1 MNSLDRIELFEKMP
15 VKRAV
20 IKQIMPAVAAQMVSV
35 IYSLAD
41 TYFVGMLDSPA
52 QTAAVTVVAPCF
64 IMLTAVA
71 NLFGVGGSSLIA
83 RKLGQRLEKE
93 AREVSSVTFWWGL
106 ISAAAFCLLFT
117 ALEKPILIL
126 CGADSRSF
134 DYALSYARWAIA
146 FGGLFTVSASV
157 SANII
162 RAEGSAGIA
171 SRGLVLGGVLN
182 IVLDPLF
189 ILPGFLG
196 MGAEGAGLATALSN
210 VISAIYFLICLLRK
224 KQSVICI
231 DPRLIRRTRAHI
243 KGILSIGFASAI
255 QLALTMV
262 GVAAQAKFVSAYTTE
277 AVAAL
282 GIVKKLDQLPLYF
295 TIGVSIG
302 LLPMLAYNHASGNA
316 QRRSEAFRFGCI
328 LSVVV
333 AFASVIVYEL
343 FAPQLAALFISD
355 ALTVDYAAGFLR
367 RMVLAM
373 PLMAL
378 AHPFITQFQAMGRVR
393 ESLIC
398 SMLRKGVLDIP
409 LLFVFDALWPLYGCM
424 WVQPVVDAVS
434 LAVALIFYSRIKRAA
449 QET

>member
-1 MNSLDRIELFEKMP
+1 MNSRDRIELFEKMP

-20 IKQIMPAVAAQMVSV
+20 IKQIMPAVASQMVAV

-41 TYFVGMLDSPA
+41 TYFVGMLNSPA

-83 RKLGQRLEKE
+83 RKLGQRRESE
-93 AREVSSVTFWWGL
+93 AREVSAVAFWWGL
-106 ISAAAFCLLFT
+106 ISAAAFCILFA
-117 ALEKPILIL
+117 ALERPILFL
-126 CGADSRSF
+126 CGADDLSLG
-134 DYALSYARWAIA
+134 YAIRYAGWAVMLSGA
-146 FGGLFTVSASV
+146 FTVSAAV
-157 SANII
+157 SANIL
-162 RAEGSAGIA
+162 RAEGSAGTA
-171 SRGLVLGGVLN
+171 SRGLALGGIMN
-182 IVLDPLF
+182 IILDPLF
-189 ILPGFLG
+189 ILPEFLD

-210 VISAIYFLICLLRK
+210 IISALFLLVCLLRK

-231 DPRLIRRTRAHI
+231 DPRLVSKTREHIRP
-243 KGILSIGFASAI
+243 ILSIGFASAI
-255 QLALTMV
+255 QLMLTMV

-302 LLPMLAYNHASGNA
+302 LLPLLAYNHAAGNE
-316 QRRSEAFRFGCI
+316 QRRSDAFRFGCTLALI
-328 LSVVV
+328 VASACVV
-333 AFASVIVYEL
+333 VYEL
-343 FAPQLAALFISD
+343 FAPQLAALFIDD

-378 AHPFITQFQAMGRVR
+378 AHPFITQFQAMGRVK

-409 LLFVFDALWPLYGCM
+409 LLFLFDALLPLYGCM

-434 LAVALIFYSRIKRAA
+434 LVVALILYKRIKKAA
-449 QET
+449 

>member
-1 MNSLDRIELFEKMP
+1 MNSLDRTELFEKMP

-20 IKQIMPAVAAQMVSV
+20 IKQIMPAVAAQMVAV
-35 IYSLAD
+35 VYSLAD
-41 TYFVGMLDSPA
+41 TYFVGMLNSPA

-83 RKLGQRLEKE
+83 RKLGRRREDE

-106 ISAAAFCLLFT
+106 ISAAVFCLLF
-117 ALEKPILIL
+117 AAMERPVLIL
-126 CGADSRSF
+126 CGADSQSF
-134 DYALSYARWAIA
+134 AYALSYARWAVVL
-146 FGGLFTVSASV
+146 GGLFTVSASV

-162 RAEGSAGIA
+162 RAEGSAGTA
-171 SRGLVLGGVLN
+171 SRGLALGGIMN
-182 IVLDPLF
+182 ILLDPLF
-189 ILPGFLG
+189 ILPEFLG

-210 VISAIYFLICLLRK
+210 VISALFLLVCLLRK
-224 KQSVICI
+224 RQSVICI
-231 DPRLIRRTRAHI
+231 DPRLMRSTRNHIRP
-243 KGILSIGFASAI
+243 ILSIGFASAI
-255 QLALTMV
+255 QLMLTMV

-295 TIGVSIG
+295 TIGVSVG
-302 LLPMLAYNHASGNA
+302 LLPLLAYNHAAGNE
-316 QRRSEAFRFGCI
+316 QRRSDAFRFGCI
-328 LSVVV
+328 LSVSV
-333 AFASVIVYEL
+333 AVGCVIVYEIL
-343 FAPQLAALFISD
+343 APQLAALFIGD

-378 AHPFITQFQAMGRVR
+378 AHPFITQFQAMGRVK

-409 LLFVFDALWPLYGCM
+409 LLFLFDALLPLYGCM
-424 WVQPVVDAVS
+424 WVQPVVDSIS
-434 LAVALIFYSRIKRAA
+434 LAVALIFYRRLKKAA
-449 QET
+449 

>member
-20 IKQIMPAVAAQMVSV
+20 IKQIMPAVAAQMVAV

-41 TYFVGMLDSPA
+41 TYFVGMLNSPA

-83 RKLGQRLEKE
+83 RKLGQRLERE
-93 AREVSSVTFWWGL
+93 AREVSAVTFWWGL
-106 ISAAAFCLLFT
+106 ISAAVFCMLFA
-117 ALEKPILIL
+117 ALERPVLVL

-134 DYALSYARWAIA
+134 GYALRYARWAVVL
-146 FGGLFTVSASV
+146 GGLFTVSASV

-162 RAEGSAGIA
+162 RAEGSAGTA
-171 SRGLVLGGVLN
+171 SRGLALGGILN
-182 IVLDPLF
+182 ILLDPLF
-189 ILPGFLG
+189 ILPEFLG

-210 VISAIYFLICLLRK
+210 VISSLFLLVCLIRRR
-224 KQSVICI
+224 QSVICI
-231 DPRLIRRTRAHI
+231 DPRLVRKTRDHI
-243 KGILSIGFASAI
+243 KPILSIGFASAI
-255 QLALTMV
+255 QLMLTMV

-302 LLPMLAYNHASGNA
+302 LLPLLAYNHAAGNE
-316 QRRSEAFRFGCI
+316 QRRSDAFRFGCTLALI
-328 LSVVV
+328 VASASVV
-333 AFASVIVYEL
+333 VYEL
-343 FAPQLAALFISD
+343 FAPQLAALFIDD

-378 AHPFITQFQAMGRVR
+378 AHPFITQFQAMGRVK

-409 LLFVFDALWPLYGCM
+409 LLFLFDALLPLYGCM
-424 WVQPVVDAVS
+424 WVQPVVDSIS
-434 LAVALIFYSRIKRAA
+434 LVVALIFYRRLKKAA
-449 QET
+449 

>member
-1 MNSLDRIELFEKMP
+1 MNSQDRIELFEKMP

-20 IKQIMPAVAAQMVSV
+20 IKQIMPAVASQMVAV

-41 TYFVGMLDSPA
+41 TYFVGMLNSPA

-83 RKLGQRLEKE
+83 RKLGQRRESE
-93 AREVSSVTFWWGL
+93 AREVSAVAFWWGL
-106 ISAAAFCLLFT
+106 ISAAAFCILFA
-117 ALEKPILIL
+117 ALERPILFL
-126 CGADSRSF
+126 CGADDLSLG
-134 DYALSYARWAIA
+134 YAIRYAGWAVMLS
-146 FGGLFTVSASV
+146 GTFTVSAAV
-157 SANII
+157 SANIL
-162 RAEGSAGIA
+162 RAEGSAGTA
-171 SRGLVLGGVLN
+171 SRGLALGGIMN
-182 IVLDPLF
+182 IILDPLF
-189 ILPGFLG
+189 ILPEFLG

-210 VISAIYFLICLLRK
+210 IISALFLLVCLLRK

-231 DPRLIRRTRAHI
+231 DPRLVNKTREHIRP
-243 KGILSIGFASAI
+243 ILSIGFASAI
-255 QLALTMV
+255 QLMLTMV

-302 LLPMLAYNHASGNA
+302 LLPLLAYNHAAGNE
-316 QRRSEAFRFGCI
+316 QRRSDAFRFGCT
-328 LSVVV
+328 LSVSV
-333 AFASVIVYEL
+333 AAACVIVYEI
-343 FAPQLAALFISD
+343 FAPQLAALFIDD

-378 AHPFITQFQAMGRVR
+378 AHPFITQFQAMGRVK

-409 LLFVFDALWPLYGCM
+409 LLFLFDALLPLYGCM

-434 LAVALIFYSRIKRAA
+434 LVVALILYKRIKKAA
-449 QET
+449 

>member
-1 MNSLDRIELFEKMP
+1 MNSQDRIELFEKMP

-20 IKQIMPAVAAQMVSV
+20 IKQIMPAVASQMVAV

-41 TYFVGMLDSPA
+41 TYFVGMLNSPA

-83 RKLGQRLEKE
+83 RKLGQRRESE
-93 AREVSSVTFWWGL
+93 AREVSSVAFWWGL
-106 ISAAAFCLLFT
+106 ISAAAFCILFA
-117 ALEKPILIL
+117 ALERPILFL
-126 CGADSRSF
+126 CGADDLSLG
-134 DYALSYARWAIA
+134 YAIRYAGWAVMLS
-146 FGGLFTVSASV
+146 GTFTVSAAV
-157 SANII
+157 SANIL
-162 RAEGSAGIA
+162 RAEGSAGTA
-171 SRGLVLGGVLN
+171 SRGLALGGIMN
-182 IVLDPLF
+182 IILDPLF
-189 ILPGFLG
+189 ILPEFLG

-210 VISAIYFLICLLRK
+210 IISALFLLVCLLRK

-231 DPRLIRRTRAHI
+231 DPRLVNKTREHIRP
-243 KGILSIGFASAI
+243 ILSIGFASAI
-255 QLALTMV
+255 QLMLTMV

-302 LLPMLAYNHASGNA
+302 LLPLLAYNHAAGNE
-316 QRRSEAFRFGCI
+316 QRRSDAFRFGCTLALI
-328 LSVVV
+328 VASACVV
-333 AFASVIVYEL
+333 VYEL
-343 FAPQLAALFISD
+343 FAPQLAALFIDD

-378 AHPFITQFQAMGRVR
+378 AHPFITQFQAMGRVK

-409 LLFVFDALWPLYGCM
+409 LLFLFDSLLPLYGCM

-434 LAVALIFYSRIKRAA
+434 LVVALILYKRIKKAA
-449 QET
+449 

>member
-1 MNSLDRIELFEKMP
+1 MNSLDRTELFEKMP

-20 IKQIMPAVAAQMVSV
+20 IKQIMPAVAAQMVAV
-35 IYSLAD
+35 VYSLAD
-41 TYFVGMLDSPA
+41 TYFVGILNSPA

-83 RKLGQRLEKE
+83 RKLGQRREDE

-106 ISAAAFCLLFT
+106 ISAAVFCLLF
-117 ALEKPILIL
+117 AAMERSVLIL
-126 CGADSRSF
+126 CGADSQSF
-134 DYALSYARWAIA
+134 AYALSYARWAVVL
-146 FGGLFTVSASV
+146 GGLFTVSASV

-162 RAEGSAGIA
+162 RAEGSAGTA
-171 SRGLVLGGVLN
+171 SRGLALGGIMN
-182 IVLDPLF
+182 ILLDPLF
-189 ILPGFLG
+189 ILPEFLG

-210 VISAIYFLICLLRK
+210 VISALFLLVCLLRK
-224 KQSVICI
+224 RQSVICI
-231 DPRLIRRTRAHI
+231 DPRLMRSARNHIRP
-243 KGILSIGFASAI
+243 ILSIGFASAI
-255 QLALTMV
+255 QLMLTMV

-295 TIGVSIG
+295 TIGVSVG
-302 LLPMLAYNHASGNA
+302 LLPLLAYNHAAGNE
-316 QRRSEAFRFGCI
+316 QRRSDAFRFGCI
-328 LSVVV
+328 LSVSV
-333 AFASVIVYEL
+333 AVGCVIVYEIL
-343 FAPQLAALFISD
+343 APQLAALFIGD

-378 AHPFITQFQAMGRVR
+378 AHPFITQFQAMGRVK

-409 LLFVFDALWPLYGCM
+409 LLFLFDALLPLYGCM
-424 WVQPVVDAVS
+424 WVQPVVDSIS
-434 LAVALIFYSRIKRAA
+434 LAVALIFYRRLKKAA
-449 QET
+449 

>member
-1 MNSLDRIELFEKMP
+1 MNSQDRIELFEKMP

-20 IKQIMPAVAAQMVSV
+20 IKQIMPAVASQMVAV

-41 TYFVGMLDSPA
+41 TYFVGMLNSPA

-83 RKLGQRLEKE
+83 RKLGQRRESE
-93 AREVSSVTFWWGL
+93 AREVSAVAFWWGL
-106 ISAAAFCLLFT
+106 ISAAAFCILF
-117 ALEKPILIL
+117 AVLERPILIL
-126 CGADSRSF
+126 CGADDQSLG
-134 DYALSYARWAIA
+134 YAIRYSGWAVMLS
-146 FGGLFTVSASV
+146 GTFTVSAAV
-157 SANII
+157 SANIL
-162 RAEGSAGIA
+162 RAEGSAGTA
-171 SRGLVLGGVLN
+171 SRGLALGGIMN
-182 IVLDPLF
+182 IILDPLF
-189 ILPGFLG
+189 ILPEFLG

-210 VISAIYFLICLLRK
+210 IISALYLLVCLLRK

-231 DPRLIRRTRAHI
+231 DPRLVSKTREHIRP
-243 KGILSIGFASAI
+243 ILSIGFASAI
-255 QLALTMV
+255 QLMLTMV

-302 LLPMLAYNHASGNA
+302 LLPLLAYNHAAGNE
-316 QRRSEAFRFGCI
+316 QRRSDAFRFGCSLALI
-328 LSVVV
+328 VASASVV
-333 AFASVIVYEL
+333 VYEL
-343 FAPQLAALFISD
+343 FAPQLAALFIDD

-378 AHPFITQFQAMGRVR
+378 AHPFITQFQAMGRVK

-409 LLFVFDALWPLYGCM
+409 LLFLFDALLPLYGCM

-434 LAVALIFYSRIKRAA
+434 LAVALILYKRIKKAA
-449 QET
+449 

>member
-1 MNSLDRIELFEKMP
+1 MNSQDRIELFEKMP

-20 IKQIMPAVAAQMVSV
+20 IKQIMPAVASQMVAV

-41 TYFVGMLDSPA
+41 TYFVGMLNSPA

-83 RKLGQRLEKE
+83 RKLGQRRESE
-93 AREVSSVTFWWGL
+93 AREVSAVAFWWGL
-106 ISAAAFCLLFT
+106 ISAAAFCILF
-117 ALEKPILIL
+117 AVLERPILIL
-126 CGADSRSF
+126 CGADDQSLG
-134 DYALSYARWAIA
+134 YAIRYSGWAVMLS
-146 FGGLFTVSASV
+146 GTFTVSAAV
-157 SANII
+157 SANIL
-162 RAEGSAGIA
+162 RAEGSAGTA
-171 SRGLVLGGVLN
+171 SRGLALGGIMN
-182 IVLDPLF
+182 IILDPLF
-189 ILPGFLG
+189 ILPEFLG

-210 VISAIYFLICLLRK
+210 IISALYLLVCLLRK

-231 DPRLIRRTRAHI
+231 DPRLVSKTREHIRP
-243 KGILSIGFASAI
+243 ILSIGFASAI
-255 QLALTMV
+255 QLMLTMV

-302 LLPMLAYNHASGNA
+302 LLPLLAYNHAAGNE
-316 QRRSEAFRFGCI
+316 QRRSDAFRFGCTLALI
-328 LSVVV
+328 VASASVV
-333 AFASVIVYEL
+333 VYEL
-343 FAPQLAALFISD
+343 FAPQLAALFIDD

-378 AHPFITQFQAMGRVR
+378 AHPFITQFQAMGRVK

-409 LLFVFDALWPLYGCM
+409 LLFLFDALLPLYGCM

-434 LAVALIFYSRIKRAA
+434 LAVALILYKRIKKAA
-449 QET
+449 

>member
-1 MNSLDRIELFEKMP
+1 MNSLDRTELFEKMP

-20 IKQIMPAVAAQMVSV
+20 IKQIMPAVAAQMVAV
-35 IYSLAD
+35 VYSLAD
-41 TYFVGMLDSPA
+41 TYFVGILNSPA

-83 RKLGQRLEKE
+83 RKLGQRREDE

-106 ISAAAFCLLFT
+106 ISAAVFCLLF
-117 ALEKPILIL
+117 AAMERSVLIL
-126 CGADSRSF
+126 CGADSQSF
-134 DYALSYARWAIA
+134 AYALSYARWAVVL
-146 FGGLFTVSASV
+146 GGLFTVSASV

-162 RAEGSAGIA
+162 RAEGSAGTA
-171 SRGLVLGGVLN
+171 SRGLALGGIMN
-182 IVLDPLF
+182 ILLDPLF
-189 ILPGFLG
+189 ILPEFLG
-196 MGAEGAGLATALSN
+196 MGAEGAGLATMLSN
-210 VISAIYFLICLLRK
+210 VISALFLLVCLLRK
-224 KQSVICI
+224 RQSVICI
-231 DPRLIRRTRAHI
+231 DPRLMRSARNHIRP
-243 KGILSIGFASAI
+243 ILSIGFASAI
-255 QLALTMV
+255 QLMLTMV

-295 TIGVSIG
+295 TIGVSVG
-302 LLPMLAYNHASGNA
+302 LLPLLAYNHAAGNE
-316 QRRSEAFRFGCI
+316 QRRSDAFRFGCI
-328 LSVVV
+328 LSVSV
-333 AFASVIVYEL
+333 AVGCVIVYEIL
-343 FAPQLAALFISD
+343 APQLAALFIGD

-378 AHPFITQFQAMGRVR
+378 AHPFITQFQAMGRVK

-409 LLFVFDALWPLYGCM
+409 LLFLFDALLPLYGCM
-424 WVQPVVDAVS
+424 WVQPVVDSIS
-434 LAVALIFYSRIKRAA
+434 LAVALIFYRRLKKAA
-449 QET
+449 

>member
-1 MNSLDRIELFEKMP
+1 MNSLDRTELFEKMP

-20 IKQIMPAVAAQMVSV
+20 IKQIMPAVAAQMVAV
-35 IYSLAD
+35 VYSLAD
-41 TYFVGMLDSPA
+41 TYFVGMLNSPA

-83 RKLGQRLEKE
+83 RKLGQRREDE

-106 ISAAAFCLLFT
+106 ISAAVFCLLF
-117 ALEKPILIL
+117 AAMERSVLIL
-126 CGADSRSF
+126 CGADSQSF
-134 DYALSYARWAIA
+134 AYALSYARWAVVL
-146 FGGLFTVSASV
+146 GGLFTVSASV

-162 RAEGSAGIA
+162 RAEGSAGTA
-171 SRGLVLGGVLN
+171 SRGLALGGIMN
-182 IVLDPLF
+182 ILLDPLF
-189 ILPGFLG
+189 ILPEFLG
-196 MGAEGAGLATALSN
+196 MGAEGAGLATTLSN
-210 VISAIYFLICLLRK
+210 VISALFLLVCLLRK
-224 KQSVICI
+224 RQSVICI
-231 DPRLIRRTRAHI
+231 DPRLMRSARNHIRP
-243 KGILSIGFASAI
+243 ILSIGFASAI
-255 QLALTMV
+255 QLMLTMV

-295 TIGVSIG
+295 TIGVSVG
-302 LLPMLAYNHASGNA
+302 LLPLLAYNHAAGNE
-316 QRRSEAFRFGCI
+316 QRRSDAFRFGCI
-328 LSVVV
+328 LSVSV
-333 AFASVIVYEL
+333 AVGCVIVYEIL
-343 FAPQLAALFISD
+343 APQLAALFIGD

-378 AHPFITQFQAMGRVR
+378 AHPFITQFQAMGRVK

-409 LLFVFDALWPLYGCM
+409 LLFLFDALLPLYGCM
-424 WVQPVVDAVS
+424 WVQPVVDSIS
-434 LAVALIFYSRIKRAA
+434 LAVALIFYRRLKKAA
-449 QET
+449 

>member
-1 MNSLDRIELFEKMP
+1 MNSRDRIELFEKMP

-20 IKQIMPAVAAQMVSV
+20 IKQIMPAVASQMVAV

-41 TYFVGMLDSPA
+41 TYFVGMLNSPA

-83 RKLGQRLEKE
+83 RKLGQRRESE
-93 AREVSSVTFWWGL
+93 AREVSAVAFWWGL
-106 ISAAAFCLLFT
+106 ISAAAFCILFA
-117 ALEKPILIL
+117 ALERPILFL
-126 CGADSRSF
+126 CGADDQSLG
-134 DYALSYARWAIA
+134 YAIRYAGWAVMLS
-146 FGGLFTVSASV
+146 GTFTVSSAV
-157 SANII
+157 SANIL
-162 RAEGSAGIA
+162 RAEGSAGTA
-171 SRGLVLGGVLN
+171 SRGLALGGIMN
-182 IVLDPLF
+182 IILDPLF
-189 ILPGFLG
+189 ILPEFLG

-210 VISAIYFLICLLRK
+210 IISALFLLVCLLRK

-231 DPRLIRRTRAHI
+231 DPRLVNKTREHIRP
-243 KGILSIGFASAI
+243 ILSIGFASAI
-255 QLALTMV
+255 QLMLTMV

-302 LLPMLAYNHASGNA
+302 LLPLLAYNHAAGNE
-316 QRRSEAFRFGCI
+316 QRRSDAFRFGCSLALI
-328 LSVVV
+328 VASACVV
-333 AFASVIVYEL
+333 VYEL
-343 FAPQLAALFISD
+343 FAPQLAALFIDD

-378 AHPFITQFQAMGRVR
+378 AHPFITQFQAMGRVK

-409 LLFVFDALWPLYGCM
+409 LLFLFDALLPLYGCM

-434 LAVALIFYSRIKRAA
+434 LVVALILYKRIKKAA
-449 QET
+449 

>member
-1 MNSLDRIELFEKMP
+1 MNSLDRTELFEKMP

-20 IKQIMPAVAAQMVSV
+20 IKQIMPAVAAQMVAV
-35 IYSLAD
+35 VYSLAD
-41 TYFVGMLDSPA
+41 TYFVGILNSPA

-83 RKLGQRLEKE
+83 RKLGQRREDE

-106 ISAAAFCLLFT
+106 ISAAVFCLLF
-117 ALEKPILIL
+117 AAMERSVLIL
-126 CGADSRSF
+126 CGADSQSF
-134 DYALSYARWAIA
+134 AYALSYARWAVVL
-146 FGGLFTVSASV
+146 GGLFTVSASV

-162 RAEGSAGIA
+162 RAEGSAGTA
-171 SRGLVLGGVLN
+171 SRGLALGGIMN
-182 IVLDPLF
+182 ILLDPLF
-189 ILPGFLG
+189 ILPEFLG
-196 MGAEGAGLATALSN
+196 MGAEGAGLATTLSN
-210 VISAIYFLICLLRK
+210 VISALFLLVCLLRK
-224 KQSVICI
+224 RQSVICI
-231 DPRLIRRTRAHI
+231 DPRLMRSARNHIRP
-243 KGILSIGFASAI
+243 ILSIGFASAI
-255 QLALTMV
+255 QLMLTMV

-295 TIGVSIG
+295 TIGVSVG
-302 LLPMLAYNHASGNA
+302 LLPLLAYNHAAGNE
-316 QRRSEAFRFGCI
+316 QRRSDAFRFGCI
-328 LSVVV
+328 LSVSV
-333 AFASVIVYEL
+333 AVGCVIVYEIL
-343 FAPQLAALFISD
+343 APQLAALFIGD

-378 AHPFITQFQAMGRVR
+378 AHPFITQFQAMGRVK

-409 LLFVFDALWPLYGCM
+409 LLFLFDALLPLYGCM
-424 WVQPVVDAVS
+424 WVQPVVDSIS
-434 LAVALIFYSRIKRAA
+434 LAVALIFYRRLKKAA
-449 QET
+449 

>member
-1 MNSLDRIELFEKMP
+1 MNSQDRIELFEKMP

-20 IKQIMPAVAAQMVSV
+20 IKQIMPAVASQMVAV

-41 TYFVGMLDSPA
+41 TYFVGMLNSPA

-83 RKLGQRLEKE
+83 RKLGQRRESE
-93 AREVSSVTFWWGL
+93 AREVSAVAFWWGL
-106 ISAAAFCLLFT
+106 ISAAAFCILF
-117 ALEKPILIL
+117 AVLERPILIL
-126 CGADSRSF
+126 CGADDQSLGYSIR
-134 DYALSYARWAIA
+134 YAGWAVMLS
-146 FGGLFTVSASV
+146 GTFTVSAAV
-157 SANII
+157 SANIL
-162 RAEGSAGIA
+162 RAEGSAGTA
-171 SRGLVLGGVLN
+171 SRGLALGGIMN
-182 IVLDPLF
+182 IILDPLF
-189 ILPGFLG
+189 ILPEFLG

-210 VISAIYFLICLLRK
+210 IISALYLLVCLLRK

-231 DPRLIRRTRAHI
+231 DPRLVSKTREHIRP
-243 KGILSIGFASAI
+243 ILSIGFASAI
-255 QLALTMV
+255 QLMLTMV

-302 LLPMLAYNHASGNA
+302 LLPLLAYNHAAGNE
-316 QRRSEAFRFGCI
+316 QRRSDAFRFGCSLALI
-328 LSVVV
+328 VASASVV
-333 AFASVIVYEL
+333 VYEL
-343 FAPQLAALFISD
+343 FAPQLAALFIDD

-378 AHPFITQFQAMGRVR
+378 AHPFITQFQAMGRVK

-409 LLFVFDALWPLYGCM
+409 LLFLFDTLLPLYGCM

-434 LAVALIFYSRIKRAA
+434 LVVALILYKRIKKAA
-449 QET
+449 

>member
-1 MNSLDRIELFEKMP
+1 MNSRDRIELFEKMP

-20 IKQIMPAVAAQMVSV
+20 IKQIMPAVASQMVAV

-41 TYFVGMLDSPA
+41 TYFVGMLNSPA

-83 RKLGQRLEKE
+83 RKLGQRRESE
-93 AREVSSVTFWWGL
+93 AREVSAVAFWWGL
-106 ISAAAFCLLFT
+106 ISAAAFCILFA
-117 ALEKPILIL
+117 ALERPILFL
-126 CGADSRSF
+126 CGADDLSLG
-134 DYALSYARWAIA
+134 YAIRYAGWAVMLS
-146 FGGLFTVSASV
+146 GTFTVSAAV
-157 SANII
+157 SANIL
-162 RAEGSAGIA
+162 RAEGSAGTA
-171 SRGLVLGGVLN
+171 SRGLALGGIMN
-182 IVLDPLF
+182 IILDPLF
-189 ILPGFLG
+189 ILPEFLG

-210 VISAIYFLICLLRK
+210 IISALFLLVCLLRK

-231 DPRLIRRTRAHI
+231 DPRLVNKTREHIRP
-243 KGILSIGFASAI
+243 ILSIGFASAI
-255 QLALTMV
+255 QLMLTMV

-302 LLPMLAYNHASGNA
+302 LLPLLAYNHAAGNE
-316 QRRSEAFRFGCI
+316 QRRSDAFRFGCTLALI
-328 LSVVV
+328 VASACVV
-333 AFASVIVYEL
+333 VYEL
-343 FAPQLAALFISD
+343 FAPQLAALFIDD

-378 AHPFITQFQAMGRVR
+378 AHPFITQFQAMGRVK

-409 LLFVFDALWPLYGCM
+409 LLFLFDALLPLYGCM

-434 LAVALIFYSRIKRAA
+434 LVVALILYKRIKKAA
-449 QET
+449 

>member
-1 MNSLDRIELFEKMP
+1 MNSRDRIELFEKMP

-20 IKQIMPAVAAQMVSV
+20 IKQIMPAVASQMVAV

-41 TYFVGMLDSPA
+41 TYFVGMLNSPA

-83 RKLGQRLEKE
+83 RKLGQRRESE
-93 AREVSSVTFWWGL
+93 AREVSAVAFWWGL
-106 ISAAAFCLLFT
+106 ISAAAFCILFA
-117 ALEKPILIL
+117 ALERSILFL
-126 CGADSRSF
+126 CGADDLSLG
-134 DYALSYARWAIA
+134 YAIRYAGWAVMLS
-146 FGGLFTVSASV
+146 GTFTVSAAV
-157 SANII
+157 SANIL
-162 RAEGSAGIA
+162 RAEGSAGTA
-171 SRGLVLGGVLN
+171 SRGLALGGIMN
-182 IVLDPLF
+182 IILDPLF
-189 ILPGFLG
+189 ILPEFLG

-210 VISAIYFLICLLRK
+210 IISALFLLVCLLRK

-231 DPRLIRRTRAHI
+231 DPRLVNKTREHIRP
-243 KGILSIGFASAI
+243 ILSIGFASAI
-255 QLALTMV
+255 QLMLTMV

-302 LLPMLAYNHASGNA
+302 LLPLLAYNHAAGNE
-316 QRRSEAFRFGCI
+316 QRRSDAFRFGCTLALI
-328 LSVVV
+328 VASACVV
-333 AFASVIVYEL
+333 VYEL
-343 FAPQLAALFISD
+343 FAPQLAALFIDD

-378 AHPFITQFQAMGRVR
+378 AHPFITQFQAMGRVK

-409 LLFVFDALWPLYGCM
+409 LLFLFDALLPLYGCM

-434 LAVALIFYSRIKRAA
+434 LVVALILYKRIKKAA
-449 QET
+449 

>member
-1 MNSLDRIELFEKMP
+1 MNSNDRIELFEKMP

-20 IKQIMPAVAAQMVSV
+20 IKQIMPAVAAQMVAV

-41 TYFVGMLDSPA
+41 TYFVGMLNSPA

-83 RKLGQRLEKE
+83 RKLGQHLEQE

-106 ISAAAFCLLFT
+106 ISALAFCLLFT
-117 ALEKPILIL
+117 AFEKPILNL
-126 CGADSRSF
+126 CGADIQSF
-134 DYALSYARWAIA
+134 GYALSYARWAVV
-146 FGGLFTVSASV
+146 FGGVFTISASV

-162 RAEGSAGIA
+162 RAEGSAGTA
-171 SRGLVLGGVLN
+171 SRGLALGGILN

-189 ILPGFLG
+189 ILPQFLD

-210 VISAIYFLICLLRK
+210 VVSALFLLVCLIRRR
-224 KQSVICI
+224 QSVVCI
-231 DPRLIRRTRAHI
+231 DPILIRSTRNHI
-243 KGILSIGFASAI
+243 KSILSIGFASAI

-295 TIGVSIG
+295 TIGVSVG
-302 LLPMLAYNHASGNA
+302 LLPMLAYNHAAGNE
-316 QRRSEAFRFGCI
+316 RRLKDSFRFGCT
-328 LSVVV
+328 LSVFVALACVV
-333 AFASVIVYEL
+333 VYEL
-343 FAPQLAALFISD
+343 FAPQLAALFID
-355 ALTVDYAAGFLR
+355 DTLTVDYSAGFLR

-378 AHPFITQFQAMGRVR
+378 AHPFITQFQAMGRVK

-398 SMLRKGVLDIP
+398 SMLRKGALDIP
-409 LLFVFDALWPLYGCM
+409 LLFIFDALLPLYGCM
-424 WVQPVVDAVS
+424 WVQPVVDSIS
-434 LAVALIFYSRIKRAA
+434 LAVAIIFYRRIKRAA
-449 QET
+449 

>member
-1 MNSLDRIELFEKMP
+1 MNSQDRIELFEKMP

-20 IKQIMPAVAAQMVSV
+20 IKQIMPAVASQMVAV

-41 TYFVGMLDSPA
+41 TYFVGMLNSPA

-83 RKLGQRLEKE
+83 RKLGQRRESE
-93 AREVSSVTFWWGL
+93 AREVSAVAFWWGL
-106 ISAAAFCLLFT
+106 ISAAAFCILFA
-117 ALEKPILIL
+117 ALERPILFL
-126 CGADSRSF
+126 CGADDLSLGHAIR
-134 DYALSYARWAIA
+134 YAGWAVMLS
-146 FGGLFTVSASV
+146 GTFTVSAAV
-157 SANII
+157 SANIL
-162 RAEGSAGIA
+162 RAEGSAGTA
-171 SRGLVLGGVLN
+171 SRGLALGGIMN
-182 IVLDPLF
+182 IILDPLF
-189 ILPGFLG
+189 ILPEFLG

-210 VISAIYFLICLLRK
+210 IISALYLLVCLLRK

-231 DPRLIRRTRAHI
+231 DPRLVSKTREHIRP
-243 KGILSIGFASAI
+243 ILSIGFASAI
-255 QLALTMV
+255 QLMLTMV

-302 LLPMLAYNHASGNA
+302 LLPLLAYNHAAGNE
-316 QRRSEAFRFGCI
+316 QRRSDAFRFGCTLALI
-328 LSVVV
+328 VASACVV
-333 AFASVIVYEL
+333 VYEL
-343 FAPQLAALFISD
+343 FAPQLAALFIDD

-378 AHPFITQFQAMGRVR
+378 AHPFITQFQAMGRVK

-409 LLFVFDALWPLYGCM
+409 LLFLFDALLPLYGCM

-434 LAVALIFYSRIKRAA
+434 LAVALILYKRIKKAA
-449 QET
+449 

>member
-1 MNSLDRIELFEKMP
+1 MNSLDRTELFEKMP

-20 IKQIMPAVAAQMVSV
+20 IKQIMPAVAAQMVAV
-35 IYSLAD
+35 VYSLAD
-41 TYFVGMLDSPA
+41 TYFVGMLNSPA

-83 RKLGQRLEKE
+83 RKLGQHREDE

-106 ISAAAFCLLFT
+106 ISAVVFCLLFA
-117 ALEKPILIL
+117 ALERPVLIL
-126 CGADSRSF
+126 CGADSKSF
-134 DYALSYARWAIA
+134 AYALSYARWAVVL
-146 FGGLFTVSASV
+146 GGLFTVSASV

-162 RAEGSAGIA
+162 RAEGSAGTA
-171 SRGLVLGGVLN
+171 SRGLALGGILN
-182 IVLDPLF
+182 ILLDPLF
-189 ILPGFLG
+189 ILPEFLG

-210 VISAIYFLICLLRK
+210 VISALFLLVCLLRK
-224 KQSVICI
+224 RQSVICI
-231 DPRLIRRTRAHI
+231 DPRLIRSTREHI
-243 KGILSIGFASAI
+243 RPILSIGFASAI
-255 QLALTMV
+255 QLMLTMV

-295 TIGVSIG
+295 TIGVSVG
-302 LLPMLAYNHASGNA
+302 LLPLLAYNHAAGNE
-316 QRRSEAFRFGCI
+316 QRRSDAFRFGCT
-328 LSVVV
+328 LSVSV
-333 AFASVIVYEL
+333 AAGCVIIYEL
-343 FAPQLAALFISD
+343 LAPQLAALFIGD

-378 AHPFITQFQAMGRVR
+378 AHPFITQFQAMGRVK

-409 LLFVFDALWPLYGCM
+409 LLFLFDALLPLYGCM
-424 WVQPVVDAVS
+424 WVQPVVDSIS
-434 LAVALIFYSRIKRAA
+434 LAVALIFYRRLKKAA
-449 QET
+449 